1 MVATGAQPE
10 HDGVRIKEVDM
21 QASLSLWVS
30 GLAAR
35 LPKDWAPS
43 LSQLFRRLRLFHGW
57 PVQACQRSAPADSS
71 QAQRPEDDGTWG
83 CGWFDSSHELV
94 HGLQVQEDSAEALNA
109 LPLATWLDLQ
119 LRLCSPSAP
128 AA

>member
-1 MVATGAQPE
+1 MVARRAQPE

-21 QASLSLWVS
+21 QASLSTWGS
-30 GLAAR
+30 GLAAK
-35 LPKDWAPS
+35 LPVGWAPS
-43 LSQLFRRLRLFHGW
+43 LSRLFRRLRLPLCW
-57 PVQACQRSAPADSS
+57 PAKVCHRPVLGDSS
-71 QAQRPEDDGTWG
+71 QTQRPEDDSTWG

-119 LRLCSPSAP
+119 LRVCSPSAQS
-128 AA
+128 A